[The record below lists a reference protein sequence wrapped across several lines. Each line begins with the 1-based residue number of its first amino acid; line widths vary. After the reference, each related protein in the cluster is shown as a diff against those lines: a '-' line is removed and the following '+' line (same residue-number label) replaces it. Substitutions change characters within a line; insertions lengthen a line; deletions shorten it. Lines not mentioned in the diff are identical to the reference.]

1 MRYYE
6 WGDSVKRIKKA
17 ASLIV
22 AAIIIV
28 LSVSAFGAS
37 ASTVY
42 LAFDTSKGYAVLTSC
57 LNGAKG
63 AIEIPSKTDSGH
75 DVTEIGAGAFKNCSM
90 ITSVTIPA
98 SVTKVG
104 SNAFDSCFVLET
116 VTFLGA
122 ECEIGASAFIHCSSL
137 KNVNLPSKLE
147 KIADKAFEDCVAL
160 ESITIPETVTS
171 IGTEAF
177 STCDSLAEIEIPAA
191 VNVIKKNAFIG
202 CSNMTAFNVD
212 SANAVYSSNGGVLYG
227 PFESEYDSTV
237 FNPKTDKALIQYPR
251 GLTENSFTVPSDVK
265 IISNYAFGD
274 NAYIEK
280 IVLPLGLESIEED
293 AFKNCARLD
302 EINIPSSVTK
312 IGMRAFEKC
321 SALKTVTIPSSV
333 KTYERAF
340 LASGLESAVIEEG
353 VKKIS
358 QRAFDS
364 CLSLKTVTIPLS
376 VESIE
381 LGAFYNCPSLEEITI
396 PSSVQK
402 INKTAFNGCSESLV
416 LNVEKGSKAHEFAL
430 ENDFRYSLGSAEE
443 TPVVNLIIDSLPQ
456 KLNYYYKETLNTSG
470 LSLKVEY
477 ADGTTETVTSGFT
490 VTPEKL
496 SKTGNTEITV
506 TYKGMSDTFYVSV
519 TYAWWQM
526 LIRIL
531 LLGFLW
537 Y

>member
-1 MRYYE
+1 M
-6 WGDSVKRIKKA
+6 KRIKKA

-28 LSVSAFGAS
+28 LSVSVFGAS
-37 ASTVY
+37 ASTAY
-42 LAFDTSKGYAVLTSC
+42 LTFDISKGYAVLTSC
-57 LNGAKG
+57 MEGARG
-63 AIEIPSKTDSGH
+63 AIEIPSKTDSGY
-75 DVTEIGAGAFKNCSM
+75 DVVEIGNGAFKDCSL
-90 ITSVTIPA
+90 ITSVTVPS

-104 SNAFDSCFVLET
+104 SNAFDSCFALET
-116 VTFLGA
+116 VTFFGS

-137 KNVNLPSKLE
+137 KSISLPSKLE
-147 KIADKAFEDCVAL
+147 KIADKTFEDCAAL
-160 ESITIPETVTS
+160 ESIAIPETVTS

-177 STCDSLAEIEIPAA
+177 STCVSLVEIEIPAA
-191 VNVIKKNAFIG
+191 VNVIKKNAFVG
-202 CSNMTAFNVD
+202 CSNITEFNVD
-212 SANAVYSSNGGVLYG
+212 SSNAVYSSNGGVLYG

-251 GLTENSFTVPSDVK
+251 GLTEKSFTVPSDVM

-280 IVLPLGLESIEED
+280 IVLPQGLKTIEED
-293 AFKNCARLD
+293 AFKNCVRLA
-302 EINIPSSVTK
+302 EINIPSSVTQ

-321 SALKTVTIPSSV
+321 ASLKTVTIPASV
-333 KTYERAF
+333 ESYERAF
-340 LASGLESAVIEEG
+340 LSAGLESAVIEDG
-353 VKKIS
+353 VKEIS

-364 CLSLKTVTIPLS
+364 CLSLETVTIPSS
-376 VESIE
+376 VETIE

-416 LNVEKGSKAHEFAL
+416 LNVEKDSKAHEFAV
-430 ENDFRYSLGSAEE
+430 ENGFHYSFGKGEI
-443 TPVVNLIIDSLPQ
+443 PVTNLVIDSLPQ
-456 KLNYYYKETLNTSG
+456 KLNYYYKETLNTTG

-477 ADGTTETVTSGFT
+477 ADGTTEIVTSGFT